1 MKIRSMLAA
10 ACACLIASGSIL
22 SFTTALPAQ
31 ADAFDLGDFDGN
43 DSIDVDDAVSVLT
56 FYAKKAAGVAVE
68 DLSDEQLYAAD
79 IDADGSIS
87 VQDAVYIL
95 TYYAQTSAGLEPSWA
110 DILPEVPYVAPAWQT
125 AYYDLLLS
133 GEIPDSY
140 GDTTYSLIYIDQD
153 DNPEL
158 LVNAY
163 SGGKLYTYKDDTG
176 CSLVHSWSSGRNQA
190 FSGYEEN
197 SGYFYTYSSG
207 GALIGSLEK
216 QELVGNSFVLRDR
229 ISMNNGTY
237 QHNGVSCTKSQYNS
251 IQKSYT
257 NSYSS
262 YDTYDFLNF
271 MDFLWDLRTPDFNQ
285 LKTALESYRPVY
297 AMEVADYNGDGKE
310 EAFVVLG
317 EKNSSSKAVQ
327 GIYYIYSNGWIEPA
341 RTNFSVDLF
350 SNANYVEYDGKGFF
364 ACDVSGGGS
373 GWVTYLY
380 DVRGGWYHELN
391 LSGSLQ
397 SFFKKDDTCY
407 TTFQSTPL
415 REGRHKYSWYYELN
429 LSGSLQNFFKKDDTC
444 YTTFQS
450 TPL

>member
-31 ADAFDLGDFDGN
+31 AAFDLGDFDGN

-56 FYAKKAAGVAVE
+56 FYAKAAAGVAVD
-68 DLSDEQLYAAD
+68 DLSDEQFNAAD
-79 IDADGSIS
+79 IDTDGSIS

-133 GEIPDSY
+133 GALPDES
-140 GDTTYSLIYIDQD
+140 GNATYALIYIDQD
-153 DNPEL
+153 DIPEL
-158 LVNAY
+158 LMDSYA
-163 SGGKLYTYKDDTG
+163 GGKLYTYKEDTG

-216 QELVGNSFVLRDR
+216 QELVGDSFVLRDR
-229 ISMNNGTY
+229 ISVDNGNY

-257 NSYSS
+257 DSYSS
-262 YDTYDFLNF
+262 YDTYNFVDFMNYFL
-271 MDFLWDLRTPDFNQ
+271 DFFLFDERIPDFNQ
-285 LKTALESYRPVY
+285 LKTALKSYRPVY
-297 AMEVADYNGDGKE
+297 AMEVADYDGDGKE

-317 EKNSSSKAVQ
+317 EKNSSSKTVQ
-327 GIYYIYSNGWIEPA
+327 GIYYISSDGYISEV
-341 RTNFSVDLF
+341 RTDFSVDMF

-380 DVRGGWYHELN
+380 DVRDGWWNELN

-407 TTFQSTPL
+407 TTKSVFSAQYGHQYVDVPL
-415 REGRHKYSWYYELN
+415 NYD
-429 LSGSLQNFFKKDDTC
+429 KDTQEFS
-444 YTTFQS
+444 YPES
-450 TPL
+450 

>member
-10 ACACLIASGSIL
+10 ACTCLIASGSIL

-31 ADAFDLGDFDGN
+31 AAFDLGDFDGN

-56 FYAKKAAGVAVE
+56 FYAKKAAGVAVD
-68 DLSDEQLYAAD
+68 DLSDEQFNAAD
-79 IDADGSIS
+79 IDTDGSIT

-133 GEIPDSY
+133 GALPDES
-140 GDTTYSLIYIDQD
+140 GNATYALIYIDQD

-158 LVNAY
+158 LMDSYA
-163 SGGKLYTYKDDTG
+163 GGKLYTYKEDTG
-176 CSLVHSWSSGRNQA
+176 CSLVHSWASARSSG
-190 FSGYEEN
+190 FCGYAEKT
-197 SGYFYTYSSG
+197 GYFYTFSS
-207 GALIGSLEK
+207 ASAFIGSMGK
-216 QELVGNSFVLRDR
+216 QELVGDSFVLRDS
-229 ISMNNGTY
+229 ISVDNGNY
-237 QHNGVSCTKSQYNS
+237 KHNGVSCTKSQYNS
-251 IQKSYT
+251 IEKSYT
-257 NSYSS
+257 DSYYS
-262 YDTYDFLNF
+262 YGTFDFLNILNILS
-271 MDFLWDLRTPDFNQ
+271 DEKTTNFNQ

-297 AMEVADYNGDGKE
+297 AMEAADYDGNGKE

-317 EKNSSSKAVQ
+317 DKNSSSKTVQ
-327 GIYYIYSNGWIEPA
+327 GIYYISSDGYISEV
-341 RTNFSVDLF
+341 RTDFSVDLF

-380 DVRGGWYHELN
+380 DVRGDWYHELN

-407 TTFQSTPL
+407 TTKSVFSAQYGHQYVDVPL
-415 REGRHKYSWYYELN
+415 NYD
-429 LSGSLQNFFKKDDTC
+429 KDTQEFS
-444 YTTFQS
+444 YPES
-450 TPL
+450 

>member
-10 ACACLIASGSIL
+10 ACACLITSGSVL
-22 SFTTALPAQ
+22 PFTTALPAQ
-31 ADAFDLGDFDGN
+31 AAFDLGDFDRN

-56 FYAKKAAGVAVE
+56 FYAKKAAGVAVD
-68 DLSDEQLYAAD
+68 DLSDEQFNAAD
-79 IDADGSIS
+79 IDTDGSIT

-125 AYYDLLLS
+125 AYYDLMLS

-163 SGGKLYTYKDDTG
+163 SDGKLYTYKEDTG
-176 CSLVHSWSSGRNQA
+176 CSLVHSWPSGRSNG
-190 FSGYEEN
+190 FCGYAEKT
-197 SGYFYTYSSG
+197 GYFYTGSS
-207 GALIGSLEK
+207 ASAFIGSVGK
-216 QELVGNSFVLRDR
+216 QELVGDSFILRDS
-229 ISMNNGTY
+229 ISFDNGNY
-237 QHNGVSCTKSQYNS
+237 KHNGVSCTKSQYDS
-251 IQKSYT
+251 IGKSYK
-257 NSYSS
+257 NSHTDYYKCS
-262 YDTYDFLNF
+262 FLEF
-271 MDFLWDLRTPDFNQ
+271 MSDISDGRTADFNQ

-297 AMEVADYNGDGKE
+297 AMEVADYDGDGKE

-317 EKNSSSKAVQ
+317 EKNSSSKTVQ
-327 GIYYIYSNGWIEPA
+327 GIYYISSDGYISEV
-341 RTNFSVDLF
+341 RTDFSVDMF

-380 DVRGGWYHELN
+380 DVRDGWWNELN

-397 SFFKKDDTCY
+397 SFFKKDDACY
-407 TTFQSTPL
+407 TTKSVFSAQYGHQYVDVPL
-415 REGRHKYSWYYELN
+415 NYD
-429 LSGSLQNFFKKDDTC
+429 KDTQEFS
-444 YTTFQS
+444 YPES
-450 TPL
+450 

>member
-22 SFTTALPAQ
+22 SFTAALPAQ
-31 ADAFDLGDFDGN
+31 ADAFDWGDFDGN
-43 DSIDVDDAVSVLT
+43 DSVDVDDAVSVLT
-56 FYAKKAAGVAVE
+56 FYAKKAAGVAAD
-68 DLSDEQLYAAD
+68 DLSDQQFNAAD
-79 IDADGSIS
+79 IDTDGSIT

-95 TYYAQTSAGLEPSWA
+95 TYYAQTSAGLEPSWT
-110 DILPEVPYVAPAWQT
+110 DIVPEAPYVAPAWQT

-163 SGGKLYTYKDDTG
+163 SGGKLYTYKEDTG

-190 FSGYEEN
+190 FSGYEGN

-216 QELVGNSFVLRDR
+216 QELVGNSFVLRDS
-229 ISMNNGTY
+229 ISMDNGTY

-251 IQKSYT
+251 IAKSYT
-257 NSYSS
+257 DSFFDYYKCS
-262 YDTYDFLNF
+262 FLEF
-271 MDFLWDLRTPDFNQ
+271 MSDISDGRTADFNQ
-285 LKTALESYRPVY
+285 LKTALESYRPVD
-297 AMEVADYNGDGKE
+297 AMEVADYDGDGKE

-317 EKNSSSKAVQ
+317 DKNSSSKTVQ
-327 GIYYIYSNGWIEPA
+327 GIYYIDSDGYISEV
-341 RTNFSVDLF
+341 RTKFSVDLF

-373 GWVTYLY
+373 GWVTYLF
-380 DVRGGWYHELN
+380 DVRDGWWNELN

-407 TTFQSTPL
+407 TTKSVFSAQYGHQYVDVPL
-415 REGRHKYSWYYELN
+415 NYD
-429 LSGSLQNFFKKDDTC
+429 KDTQEFS
-444 YTTFQS
+444 YPES
-450 TPL
+450 

>member
-10 ACACLIASGSIL
+10 ACACLITSGSIL
-22 SFTTALPAQ
+22 SFTTAFPAQ
-31 ADAFDLGDFDGN
+31 ADAFDFGDFDGN

-79 IDADGSIS
+79 IDADGSIT

-110 DILPEVPYVAPAWQT
+110 DILPEVYGIPAWQT

-163 SGGKLYTYKDDTG
+163 SGGKLYTYKEDTG

-190 FSGYEEN
+190 FSGYEGN

-216 QELVGNSFVLRDR
+216 QELVGNSFVLRDC

-297 AMEVADYNGDGKE
+297 TMEVADYDGDGKE

-317 EKNSSSKAVQ
+317 DKNSSSKTVQ
-327 GIYYIYSNGWIEPA
+327 GIYYIDSDGYISEV
-341 RTNFSVDLF
+341 RTDFSVDLF

-364 ACDVSGGGS
+364 SCDVSGGGS
-373 GWVTYLY
+373 GWVTSLF
-380 DVRGGWYHELN
+380 DVRDGWWNELN

-407 TTFQSTPL
+407 TTKSVFSAQYGHQYVDVPL
-415 REGRHKYSWYYELN
+415 NYD
-429 LSGSLQNFFKKDDTC
+429 KDTQEFSDPE
-444 YTTFQS
+444 S
-450 TPL
+450 

>member
-10 ACACLIASGSIL
+10 ACACLITSGSVL
-22 SFTTALPAQ
+22 PFTTALPAQ
-31 ADAFDLGDFDGN
+31 AVFDLGDFDRN

-56 FYAKKAAGVAVE
+56 FYAKKAAGVAVD
-68 DLSDEQLYAAD
+68 DLSDEQFNAAD
-79 IDADGSIS
+79 IDTDGSIT

-125 AYYDLLLS
+125 AYYDLMLS

-163 SGGKLYTYKDDTG
+163 SDGKLYTYKEDTG
-176 CSLVHSWSSGRNQA
+176 CSLVHSWPSGRSNG
-190 FSGYEEN
+190 FCGYAEKT
-197 SGYFYTYSSG
+197 GYFYTGSS
-207 GALIGSLEK
+207 ASAFIGSVGK
-216 QELVGNSFVLRDR
+216 QELVGDSFILRDS
-229 ISMNNGTY
+229 ISFDNGNY
-237 QHNGVSCTKSQYNS
+237 KHNGVSCTKSQYNS
-251 IQKSYT
+251 IGKSYK
-257 NSYSS
+257 NSHTDYYKCS
-262 YDTYDFLNF
+262 FLEF
-271 MDFLWDLRTPDFNQ
+271 MSDISDGRTADFNQ

-297 AMEVADYNGDGKE
+297 AMEVTDYDGDGKE

-317 EKNSSSKAVQ
+317 KKNSSSKTVQ
-327 GIYYIYSNGWIEPA
+327 GIYYISSDGYISEV
-341 RTNFSVDLF
+341 RTDFSVDLF

-373 GWVTYLY
+373 GWVTYLF
-380 DVRGGWYHELN
+380 DVRDGWWNELN

-407 TTFQSTPL
+407 TTKSVFSAQYGHQYVDVPL
-415 REGRHKYSWYYELN
+415 NYD
-429 LSGSLQNFFKKDDTC
+429 KDTQEFS
-444 YTTFQS
+444 YPES
-450 TPL
+450 

>member
-31 ADAFDLGDFDGN
+31 AAAFDLGDFDGN

-79 IDADGSIS
+79 IDADSSIS

-110 DILPEVPYVAPAWQT
+110 DILPEVYGAPAWQT

-133 GEIPDSY
+133 GEISDEN
-140 GDTTYSLIYIDQD
+140 GNATYSLILIDQD
-153 DNPEL
+153 DIPEL
-158 LVNAY
+158 LVDSYA
-163 SGGKLYTYKDDTG
+163 GGKLYTYKKDTG
-176 CSLVHSWSSGRNQA
+176 CSLVHSWTSGRSNG
-190 FSGYEEN
+190 FCGYAEKT
-197 SGYFYTYSSG
+197 GYFYTFSSSG
-207 GALIGSLEK
+207 ALSGSTKK
-216 QELVGNSFVLRDR
+216 QELVGNSFVLRDS
-229 ISMNNGTY
+229 ISMDNGTY

-251 IQKSYT
+251 IEKSYKD
-257 NSYSS
+257 SYSDNYKYS
-262 YDTYDFLNF
+262 FLEF
-271 MDFLWDLRTPDFNQ
+271 MSDISDGRTADFNQ
-285 LKTALESYRPVY
+285 LKTALESYCPVY
-297 AMEVADYNGDGKE
+297 AMEVADYDGDGKE

-317 EKNSSSKAVQ
+317 KKNSSSKTVQ
-327 GIYYIYSNGWIEPA
+327 GIYYITPYGGIPEV
-341 RTNFSVDLF
+341 RTKFSVDLF

-373 GWVTYLY
+373 GWVTYLFSVQ
-380 DVRGGWYHELN
+380 DSGWYELN

-407 TTFQSTPL
+407 TTKSVFSAQYGHQYVDVPL
-415 REGRHKYSWYYELN
+415 NYD
-429 LSGSLQNFFKKDDTC
+429 KDTQEFS
-444 YTTFQS
+444 YPES
-450 TPL
+450 

>member
-10 ACACLIASGSIL
+10 ACACLITSGSVL
-22 SFTTALPAQ
+22 PFTTALPAQ
-31 ADAFDLGDFDGN
+31 AAFDLGDFDGN
-43 DSIDVDDAVSVLT
+43 DSVDVDDAVSVLT

-68 DLSDEQLYAAD
+68 ELSDEQLYAAD
-79 IDADGSIS
+79 IDTDGSIT

-110 DILPEVPYVAPAWQT
+110 DIVPEAPHVVPAWVT

-133 GEIPDSY
+133 GALSDES
-140 GDTTYSLIYIDQD
+140 GNATYSLIYIDQD
-153 DNPEL
+153 DIPEL
-158 LVNAY
+158 LMDSYA
-163 SGGKLYTYKDDTG
+163 GGKLYTYKEDTG
-176 CSLVHSWSSGRNQA
+176 CSLVHSWASARSSG
-190 FSGYEEN
+190 FCGYAERT
-197 SGYFYTYSSG
+197 GYFYTFSS
-207 GALIGSLEK
+207 ASAFIGSMGK
-216 QELVGNSFVLRDR
+216 QELVGDSFVLRDR
-229 ISMNNGTY
+229 ISVDNGNY

-257 NSYSS
+257 DSYSD
-262 YDTYDFLNF
+262 YYKYNFLEF
-271 MDFLWDLRTPDFNQ
+271 MSDILDGRTADFNQ

-297 AMEVADYNGDGKE
+297 AMEVADYDGDGKE

-317 EKNSSSKAVQ
+317 EKNSSSKTVQ
-327 GIYYIYSNGWIEPA
+327 GIYYISSDGYISEV
-341 RTNFSVDLF
+341 RTDFSVDLF

-380 DVRGGWYHELN
+380 DVRGGWWNELN

-407 TTFQSTPL
+407 TTKSVFSAQYGHQYVDVPL
-415 REGRHKYSWYYELN
+415 NYD
-429 LSGSLQNFFKKDDTC
+429 KDTQEFS
-444 YTTFQS
+444 YPES
-450 TPL
+450 

>member
-10 ACACLIASGSIL
+10 ACACLITSGSIF

-95 TYYAQTSAGLEPSWA
+95 TYYAQTSAGLEPSWT
-110 DILPEVPYVAPAWQT
+110 DIVPEVPYVAPAWQT
-125 AYYDLLLS
+125 AYYDLMLS
-133 GEIPDSY
+133 GALSDES
-140 GDTTYSLIYIDQD
+140 GNATYSLIYIDQD

-158 LVNAY
+158 LVDSYA
-163 SGGKLYTYKDDTG
+163 GGKLYTYKDDTG
-176 CSLVHSWSSGRNQA
+176 CSLVHSWTSGRSNG
-190 FSGYEEN
+190 FCGYAEKT
-197 SGYFYTYSSG
+197 GYFYTFGSSG
-207 GALIGSLEK
+207 ALSSSMRK
-216 QELVGNSFVLRDR
+216 QELVGNSFVLRDS
-229 ISMNNGTY
+229 ISMDNGTY

-251 IQKSYT
+251 IEKSYKS
-257 NSYSS
+257 SYSS
-262 YDTYDFLNF
+262 YNSYDFPGLMYLF
-271 MDFLWDLRTPDFNQ
+271 CDCRTPNFSQ

-317 EKNSSSKAVQ
+317 EKNSSSKTVQ
-327 GIYYIYSNGWIEPA
+327 GIYYISSDGCISEV
-341 RTNFSVDLF
+341 RTDFSVDLF

-380 DVRGGWYHELN
+380 DVRGDWYHELN

-407 TTFQSTPL
+407 TTKSVFSAQYGHQYVDVPL
-415 REGRHKYSWYYELN
+415 NYD
-429 LSGSLQNFFKKDDTC
+429 KDTQEFS
-444 YTTFQS
+444 YPES
-450 TPL
+450 

>member
-31 ADAFDLGDFDGN
+31 AAFDLGDFDGN

-56 FYAKKAAGVAVE
+56 FYAKKAAGVAVD
-68 DLSDEQLYAAD
+68 DLSDEQFNAAD
-79 IDADGSIS
+79 IDTDGSIT

-110 DILPEVPYVAPAWQT
+110 DILPEVYGIPAWQT

-133 GEIPDSY
+133 GAIPDES
-140 GDTTYSLIYIDQD
+140 GNATYALIYIDQD
-153 DNPEL
+153 DIPEL
-158 LVNAY
+158 LVDSYA
-163 SGGKLYTYKDDTG
+163 GGKLYTYKEDTG
-176 CSLVHSWSSGRNQA
+176 CSLVHSWASARSSG
-190 FSGYEEN
+190 FCGYAEGT
-197 SGYFYTYSSG
+197 GYFYTFSS
-207 GALIGSLEK
+207 ASAFIGSMGK
-216 QELVGNSFVLRDR
+216 QELVGDSFVLRDR
-229 ISMNNGTY
+229 ISMDNGTY

-251 IQKSYT
+251 IEKSYT
-257 NSYSS
+257 DSYSD
-262 YDTYDFLNF
+262 YYKYNFLEF
-271 MDFLWDLRTPDFNQ
+271 MSDILDGRTADFNQ

-297 AMEVADYNGDGKE
+297 AMEVADYDGDGKE

-317 EKNSSSKAVQ
+317 KKNSSSKTVQ
-327 GIYYIYSNGWIEPA
+327 GIYYISSDGYILEA
-341 RTNFSVDLF
+341 RTDFSVDMF

-380 DVRGGWYHELN
+380 NVRDGWWNELN

-397 SFFKKDDTCY
+397 SFFKKDDACY
-407 TTFQSTPL
+407 TTKSVFSAQYGHQYVDVPL
-415 REGRHKYSWYYELN
+415 NYD
-429 LSGSLQNFFKKDDTC
+429 KDTQEFS
-444 YTTFQS
+444 YPES
-450 TPL
+450 

>member
-31 ADAFDLGDFDGN
+31 AAFDLGDFDGN

-56 FYAKKAAGVAVE
+56 FYAKKAAGVAVD
-68 DLSDEQLYAAD
+68 DLSDEQFNAAD
-79 IDADGSIS
+79 IDTDGSIT

-110 DILPEVPYVAPAWQT
+110 DILPEVYGIPAWQT

-133 GEIPDSY
+133 GAIPDES
-140 GDTTYSLIYIDQD
+140 GNATYALIYIDQD
-153 DNPEL
+153 DIPEL
-158 LVNAY
+158 LVDSYA
-163 SGGKLYTYKDDTG
+163 GGKLYTYKEDTS
-176 CSLVHSWSSGRNQA
+176 CSLVHSWASARSSG
-190 FSGYEEN
+190 FCGYAEGT
-197 SGYFYTYSSG
+197 GYFYTFSS
-207 GALIGSLEK
+207 ASAFIGSMGK
-216 QELVGNSFVLRDR
+216 QELVGDSFVLRDR
-229 ISMNNGTY
+229 ISMDNGTY

-251 IQKSYT
+251 IEKSYT
-257 NSYSS
+257 DSYSD
-262 YDTYDFLNF
+262 YYKYNFLEF
-271 MDFLWDLRTPDFNQ
+271 MSDILDGRTADFNQ

-297 AMEVADYNGDGKE
+297 AMEVADYDGDGKE

-317 EKNSSSKAVQ
+317 KKNSSSKTVQ
-327 GIYYIYSNGWIEPA
+327 GIYYISSDGYILEA
-341 RTNFSVDLF
+341 RTDFSVDMF

-380 DVRGGWYHELN
+380 DVRDGWWNELN

-397 SFFKKDDTCY
+397 SFFKKDDACY
-407 TTFQSTPL
+407 TTKSVFSAQYGHQYVDVPL
-415 REGRHKYSWYYELN
+415 NYD
-429 LSGSLQNFFKKDDTC
+429 KDTQEFS
-444 YTTFQS
+444 YPES
-450 TPL
+450 

>member
-31 ADAFDLGDFDGN
+31 AAFDLGDFDGN

-56 FYAKKAAGVAVE
+56 FYAKAAAGVAVD
-68 DLSDEQLYAAD
+68 DLSDEQFNAAD
-79 IDADGSIS
+79 IDTDGSIS

-133 GEIPDSY
+133 GALPDES
-140 GDTTYSLIYIDQD
+140 GNATYALIYIDQD
-153 DNPEL
+153 DIPEL
-158 LVNAY
+158 LMDSYA
-163 SGGKLYTYKDDTG
+163 GGKLYTYKEDTG

-216 QELVGNSFVLRDR
+216 QELVGDSFVLRDR
-229 ISMNNGTY
+229 ISMDNGTY

-251 IQKSYT
+251 IEKSYT
-257 NSYSS
+257 DSYSD
-262 YDTYDFLNF
+262 YYKYNFLEF
-271 MDFLWDLRTPDFNQ
+271 MSDILDGRTADFNQ

-317 EKNSSSKAVQ
+317 EKNSSSKTVQ
-327 GIYYIYSNGWIEPA
+327 GIYYIDFDGYISEV
-341 RTNFSVDLF
+341 RTDFSVDMF

-380 DVRGGWYHELN
+380 DVRDGWWNELN

-407 TTFQSTPL
+407 TTKSVFSAQYGHQYVDVPL
-415 REGRHKYSWYYELN
+415 NYD
-429 LSGSLQNFFKKDDTC
+429 KDTQEFS
-444 YTTFQS
+444 YPES
-450 TPL
+450 

>member
-22 SFTTALPAQ
+22 SFTAALPAQ

-79 IDADGSIS
+79 IDTDGSIT

-110 DILPEVPYVAPAWQT
+110 DIVPEVPYVAPAWQT

-133 GEIPDSY
+133 GEISDES
-140 GDTTYSLIYIDQD
+140 GNATYALIDIDQD

-158 LVNAY
+158 LVDSYA
-163 SGGKLYTYKDDTG
+163 GGKLYTYKDDTG
-176 CSLVHSWSSGRNQA
+176 CSLVHSWASARSNG
-190 FSGYEEN
+190 FCGYAEGT
-197 SGYFYTYSSG
+197 GYFYTFGSSG
-207 GALIGSLEK
+207 ALSSSMRK
-216 QELVGNSFVLRDR
+216 QELVGNSFVLRDS
-229 ISMNNGTY
+229 ISMDNGTY

-251 IQKSYT
+251 IEKSYK
-257 NSYSS
+257 NSYTDYYKCSFLEFMS
-262 YDTYDFLNF
+262 YISGGI
-271 MDFLWDLRTPDFNQ
+271 TPNFNQ
-285 LKTALESYRPVY
+285 LKTALESYYSVY
-297 AMEVADYNGDGKE
+297 AMKATDYNGDGKE

-317 EKNSSSKAVQ
+317 EKNSSSKTVQ
-327 GIYYIYSNGWIEPA
+327 GIYYIDSDGYILEA
-341 RTNFSVDLF
+341 RTDFSVDLF

-373 GWVTYLY
+373 GWVTYLFSVQ
-380 DVRGGWYHELN
+380 DSGGYELN

-407 TTFQSTPL
+407 TTKNVFSAQYGHQYVDVPL
-415 REGRHKYSWYYELN
+415 NYD
-429 LSGSLQNFFKKDDTC
+429 KDTQEFS
-444 YTTFQS
+444 YPES
-450 TPL
+450 

>member
-31 ADAFDLGDFDGN
+31 AAFDLGDFDGN

-56 FYAKKAAGVAVE
+56 FYAKKAAGVAVD
-68 DLSDEQLYAAD
+68 DLSDEQFNAAD
-79 IDADGSIS
+79 IDTDGSIT

-110 DILPEVPYVAPAWQT
+110 DILPEVYGIPAWQT

-133 GEIPDSY
+133 GAIPDES
-140 GDTTYSLIYIDQD
+140 GNATYALIYIDQD
-153 DNPEL
+153 DIPEL
-158 LVNAY
+158 LVDSYA
-163 SGGKLYTYKDDTG
+163 GGKLYTYKEDTG
-176 CSLVHSWSSGRNQA
+176 CSLVHSWASARSSG
-190 FSGYEEN
+190 FCGYAEGT
-197 SGYFYTYSSG
+197 GYFYTFSS
-207 GALIGSLEK
+207 ASAFIGSMGK
-216 QELVGNSFVLRDR
+216 QELVGDSFVLRDR
-229 ISMNNGTY
+229 ISMDNGTY

-251 IQKSYT
+251 IEKSYT
-257 NSYSS
+257 DSYSD
-262 YDTYDFLNF
+262 YYKYNFLEF
-271 MDFLWDLRTPDFNQ
+271 MSDILDGRTADFNQ

-297 AMEVADYNGDGKE
+297 AMEVADYDGDGKE

-317 EKNSSSKAVQ
+317 EKNSSSKTVQ
-327 GIYYIYSNGWIEPA
+327 GIYYISSDGYILEA
-341 RTNFSVDLF
+341 RTDFSVDMF

-380 DVRGGWYHELN
+380 DVRDGWWNELN

-397 SFFKKDDTCY
+397 SSFKKDDTCY
-407 TTFQSTPL
+407 TTKSVFSAQYGHQYVDVPL
-415 REGRHKYSWYYELN
+415 NYDKDTQEFSYSE
-429 LSGSLQNFFKKDDTC
+429 S
-444 YTTFQS
+444 
-450 TPL
+450 

>member
-1 MKIRSMLAA
+1 MKICSMLAA
-10 ACACLIASGSIL
+10 ACTCLIASGSVL
-22 SFTTALPAQ
+22 PFTTALPAQ
-31 ADAFDLGDFDGN
+31 AAFDLGDFDGN

-56 FYAKKAAGVAVE
+56 FYAKKAAGVAVD
-68 DLSDEQLYAAD
+68 DLSDEQFNAAD
-79 IDADGSIS
+79 IDTDGSIT

-110 DILPEVPYVAPAWQT
+110 DILPEVPYVAPAWKT

-133 GEIPDSY
+133 GALSDES
-140 GDTTYSLIYIDQD
+140 GNATYSLIYIDQD

-158 LVNAY
+158 LMDSYA
-163 SGGKLYTYKDDTG
+163 GGKLYTYKEDTG

-229 ISMNNGTY
+229 ISMDNGTY

-257 NSYSS
+257 NSYSD
-262 YDTYDFLNF
+262 YYKYNFLEF
-271 MDFLWDLRTPDFNQ
+271 MSDISDGRTPDFNQ

-297 AMEVADYNGDGKE
+297 AMEVADYDGNGKE

-317 EKNSSSKAVQ
+317 DKNSSSKTVQ
-327 GIYYIYSNGWIEPA
+327 GIYYISSDGYISEV
-341 RTNFSVDLF
+341 RTDFSVDLF

-380 DVRGGWYHELN
+380 DVRDGWWNELN

-407 TTFQSTPL
+407 TTKSVFSAQYGHQYVDVPL
-415 REGRHKYSWYYELN
+415 NYD
-429 LSGSLQNFFKKDDTC
+429 KDTQEFS
-444 YTTFQS
+444 YPES
-450 TPL
+450 

>member
-31 ADAFDLGDFDGN
+31 AAFDLGDFDGN

-56 FYAKKAAGVAVE
+56 FYAKAAAGVAVD
-68 DLSDEQLYAAD
+68 DLSDEQFNAAD
-79 IDADGSIS
+79 IDTDGSIS

-133 GEIPDSY
+133 GALPDES
-140 GDTTYSLIYIDQD
+140 GNATYALIYIDQD
-153 DNPEL
+153 DIPEL
-158 LVNAY
+158 LMDSYA
-163 SGGKLYTYKDDTG
+163 GGKLYTYKEDTG

-216 QELVGNSFVLRDR
+216 QELVEDSFVLRDR
-229 ISMNNGTY
+229 ISMDNGTY

-251 IQKSYT
+251 IEKSYT
-257 NSYSS
+257 DSYSD
-262 YDTYDFLNF
+262 YYKYNFLEF
-271 MDFLWDLRTPDFNQ
+271 MSDILDGRTADFNQ

-317 EKNSSSKAVQ
+317 EKNSSSKTVQ
-327 GIYYIYSNGWIEPA
+327 GIYYIDFDGYISEV
-341 RTNFSVDLF
+341 RTDFSVDMF

-380 DVRGGWYHELN
+380 DVRDGWWNELN

-397 SFFKKDDTCY
+397 SFFKKDNTCY
-407 TTFQSTPL
+407 TTKSVFSAQYGHQYVDVPL
-415 REGRHKYSWYYELN
+415 NYD
-429 LSGSLQNFFKKDDTC
+429 KDTQEFS
-444 YTTFQS
+444 YPES
-450 TPL
+450 

>member
-10 ACACLIASGSIL
+10 ACACQIASGSIL

-373 GWVTYLY
+373 GWVTYLFSVQ
-380 DVRGGWYHELN
+380 DDWYYELN

-407 TTFQSTPL
+407 TTKSVFSAQYGHQYVDVPL
-415 REGRHKYSWYYELN
+415 NYD
-429 LSGSLQNFFKKDDTC
+429 KDTQEFS
-444 YTTFQS
+444 YPES
-450 TPL
+450 

>member
-31 ADAFDLGDFDGN
+31 AAFDLGDFDGN

-56 FYAKKAAGVAVE
+56 FYAKKAAGVAVD
-68 DLSDEQLYAAD
+68 DLSDEQFNAAD
-79 IDADGSIS
+79 IDTDGSIT

-110 DILPEVPYVAPAWQT
+110 DILPEVYGIPAWQT

-133 GEIPDSY
+133 GAIPDES
-140 GDTTYSLIYIDQD
+140 GKATYALIYIDQD
-153 DNPEL
+153 DIPEL
-158 LVNAY
+158 LVDSYA
-163 SGGKLYTYKDDTG
+163 GGKLYTYKEDTG
-176 CSLVHSWSSGRNQA
+176 CSLVHSWASARSSG
-190 FSGYEEN
+190 FCGYAEGT
-197 SGYFYTYSSG
+197 GYFYTFSS
-207 GALIGSLEK
+207 ASAFIGSMGK
-216 QELVGNSFVLRDR
+216 QELVGDSFVLRDR
-229 ISMNNGTY
+229 ISMDNGTY

-251 IQKSYT
+251 IEKSYT
-257 NSYSS
+257 DSYSD
-262 YDTYDFLNF
+262 YYKYNFLEF
-271 MDFLWDLRTPDFNQ
+271 MSDILDGRTADFNQ

-297 AMEVADYNGDGKE
+297 AMEVADYDGDGKE

-317 EKNSSSKAVQ
+317 EKNSSSKTVQ
-327 GIYYIYSNGWIEPA
+327 GIYYISSDGYILEA
-341 RTNFSVDLF
+341 RTDFSVDMF

-380 DVRGGWYHELN
+380 DVRDGWWNELN

-397 SFFKKDDTCY
+397 SSFKKDDTCY
-407 TTFQSTPL
+407 TTKSVFSAQYGHQYVDVPL
-415 REGRHKYSWYYELN
+415 NYDKDTQEFSYSE
-429 LSGSLQNFFKKDDTC
+429 S
-444 YTTFQS
+444 
-450 TPL
+450 

>member
-31 ADAFDLGDFDGN
+31 AAFDLGDFDGN

-56 FYAKKAAGVAVE
+56 FYAKAAAGVAVD
-68 DLSDEQLYAAD
+68 DLSDEQFNAAD
-79 IDADGSIS
+79 IDTDGSIS

-133 GEIPDSY
+133 GALPDES
-140 GDTTYSLIYIDQD
+140 GNATYALIYIDQD
-153 DNPEL
+153 DIPEL
-158 LVNAY
+158 LMDSYA
-163 SGGKLYTYKDDTG
+163 GGKLYTYKEDTG

-216 QELVGNSFVLRDR
+216 QELVGDSFVLRDR
-229 ISMNNGTY
+229 ISMDNGTY

-251 IQKSYT
+251 IEKSYT
-257 NSYSS
+257 DSYSD
-262 YDTYDFLNF
+262 YYKYNFLEF
-271 MDFLWDLRTPDFNQ
+271 MSDILDGRTADFNQ

-317 EKNSSSKAVQ
+317 EKNSSSKTVQ
-327 GIYYIYSNGWIEPA
+327 GIYYISSDGYISEA
-341 RTNFSVDLF
+341 RTDFSVDLF

-373 GWVTYLY
+373 GWVTYLF
-380 DVRGGWYHELN
+380 DVRGGWWNELN

-407 TTFQSTPL
+407 TTKSVFSAQYGHQYVDVPL
-415 REGRHKYSWYYELN
+415 NYD
-429 LSGSLQNFFKKDDTC
+429 KDTQEFS
-444 YTTFQS
+444 YPES
-450 TPL
+450 

>member
-1 MKIRSMLAA
+1 MKIRSMLAS
-10 ACACLIASGSIL
+10 ACACLITSGSVL
-22 SFTTALPAQ
+22 PFTTALPAQ
-31 ADAFDLGDFDGN
+31 AAFDLGDFDGN

-56 FYAKKAAGVAVE
+56 FYAKKAAGVAVD
-68 DLSDEQLYAAD
+68 DLSDEQFNAAD
-79 IDADGSIS
+79 IDTDGSIT

-110 DILPEVPYVAPAWQT
+110 DILPEVYGAPAWQT
-125 AYYDLLLS
+125 AYYDLMLS

-163 SGGKLYTYKDDTG
+163 SDGKLYTYKEDTG
-176 CSLVHSWSSGRNQA
+176 CSLVHSWPSGRSNG
-190 FSGYEEN
+190 FCGYAEKT
-197 SGYFYTYSSG
+197 GYFYTGSS
-207 GALIGSLEK
+207 ASAFIGSVGK
-216 QELVGNSFVLRDR
+216 QELVGDSFILRDS
-229 ISMNNGTY
+229 ISFDNGNY
-237 QHNGVSCTKSQYNS
+237 KHNGVSCTKSQYNS
-251 IQKSYT
+251 IGKSYK
-257 NSYSS
+257 NSHTDYYKCS
-262 YDTYDFLNF
+262 FLEF
-271 MDFLWDLRTPDFNQ
+271 MSDISDGRTADFNQ

-297 AMEVADYNGDGKE
+297 AMEVADYDGDGKE

-317 EKNSSSKAVQ
+317 KKNSSSKTVQ
-327 GIYYIYSNGWIEPA
+327 GIYYISSDGYISEV
-341 RTNFSVDLF
+341 RTDFSVDMF

-380 DVRGGWYHELN
+380 DVRGGWWNELN

-407 TTFQSTPL
+407 TTKSVFSAQYGHQYVDVPL
-415 REGRHKYSWYYELN
+415 NYD
-429 LSGSLQNFFKKDDTC
+429 KDTQEFS
-444 YTTFQS
+444 YPES
-450 TPL
+450 